1 MPMNF
6 MGQDPF
12 ILTEGFMTFQ
22 AKDCQKFLEP
32 ERTDI
37 DSGSDVPAMDLF
49 VFPEVCL

>member
-22 AKDCQKFLEP
+22 AKDCQKFLEA
-32 ERTDI
+32 EWTDF
-37 DSGSDVPAMDLF
+37 DSGSVVPVVGLCSC
-49 VFPEVCL
+49 PEVCL